1 MLKNIESIHTIS
13 RKLAKKLSDVMASP
27 DVTKQLGS
35 VLMWFVDVMEVP
47 YSNYCRNHVPQL
59 DNWPE
64 IINNTRLQD
73 ILTVGSA
80 SHITVMMTL
89 NLSGGHRQ
97 LCSKFKE
104 REKSDQLT
112 SSGDPASPPFLP
124 FL

>member
-13 RKLAKKLSDVMASP
+13 RKLAKKLNDVMASP

-73 ILTVGSA
+73 ILTVSPT
-80 SHITVMMTL
+80 SHITIVMA
-89 NLSGGHRQ
+89 
-97 LCSKFKE
+97 
-104 REKSDQLT
+104 LT
-112 SSGDPASPPFLP
+112 SCAETTHSCAAKKKQKKKK
-124 FL
+124 